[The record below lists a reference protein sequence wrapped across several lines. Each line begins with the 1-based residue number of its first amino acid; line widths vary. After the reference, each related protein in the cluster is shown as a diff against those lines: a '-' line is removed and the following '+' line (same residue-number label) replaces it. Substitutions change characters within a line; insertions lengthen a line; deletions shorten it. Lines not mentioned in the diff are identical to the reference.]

1 MSFLSW
7 VWKKLYG
14 NLLGALSF
22 YAGIFGF
29 FFLIIGSSDGNG
41 EFAVCGCVSLI
52 LMVFLSI
59 YGRYQKAHVPVIQ
72 QAPQQVIV
80 QQVPQTHQRPMQAMP
95 RPMQAMP
102 RPMPPVQP
110 LPPLPAPPK
119 PSPPPLQKS
128 PQTKSPPLPESGLP
142 EGWTMEQ
149 WHYYGQQWLDS
160 QK

>member
-1 MSFLSW
+1 MGFLSW

-14 NLLGALSF
+14 SLLSTLSF
-22 YAGIFGF
+22 YAGILGILL
-29 FFLIIGSSDGNG
+29 LIVGLGGGSG

-52 LMVFLSI
+52 LMLFLSI

-95 RPMQAMP
+95 RPM
-102 RPMPPVQP
+102 PPVQP
-110 LPPLPAPPK
+110 LPPVPVPPK
-119 PSPPPLQKS
+119 PIPPPLQKP
-128 PQTKSPPLPESGLP
+128 PQPKSPPLPESGLP

>member
-29 FFLIIGSSDGNG
+29 LLLIIGSGDGNG
-41 EFAVCGCVSLI
+41 EFAVCGCISLI
-52 LMVFLSI
+52 LMVFLSV

-80 QQVPQTHQRPMQAMP
+80 QQAPQTHQMPMQTMP
-95 RPMQAMP
+95 MYGGYPMMMAP
-102 RPMPPVQP
+102 GGGSAAPNPG
-110 LPPLPAPPK
+110 PAQ
-119 PSPPPLQKS
+119 L
-128 PQTKSPPLPESGLP
+128 
-142 EGWTMEQ
+142 
-149 WHYYGQQWLDS
+149 
-160 QK
+160 